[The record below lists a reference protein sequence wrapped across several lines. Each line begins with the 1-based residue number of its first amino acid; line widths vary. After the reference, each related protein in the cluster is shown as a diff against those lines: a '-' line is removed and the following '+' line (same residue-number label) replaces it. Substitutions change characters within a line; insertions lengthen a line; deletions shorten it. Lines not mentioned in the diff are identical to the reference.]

1 MYLNNVNGNKNKKR
15 ILLSAF
21 GIHMGGGLVLLESL
35 LTAAEPHLKK
45 MLIDA
50 RVKNLKENK
59 TNNQVVKVRK
69 SFLSRLIAQTKLTL
83 NAEETD
89 ILFSFNSLP
98 PLLSSRAYVINYVHA
113 PHFVGTYTGVHYPFL
128 THVRHFIERVWF
140 HCGLRNCDE
149 VWVQTE
155 SMFKAILLKKPSL
168 NVRVVP
174 LVDEFLINASDFNI
188 SKNNDC
194 DGKSFSF
201 FYPADGVGHKNHARL
216 LKAWCI
222 LKDQG
227 LKPNLILTLRPEEL
241 LDSFMSANL
250 NIEDYENVIN
260 IGRVPRLEVLR
271 IMKESSGL
279 IFPSLAETFG
289 IPMLEAK
296 MLNKP
301 ILASERDY
309 VRDVCAPVQTF
320 DPESP
325 YSIARSVLRFV
336 TGNKEPN
343 LRLYSPAEFVEKI
356 IDASN

>member
-1 MYLNNVNGNKNKKR
+1 MNVNNTDKNKKQ

-35 LTAAEPHLKK
+35 LAAAEPHLKK
-45 MLIDA
+45 TLIDA
-50 RVKNLKENK
+50 RVENLKGNK
-59 TNNQVVKVRK
+59 SNNQMVKVRK
-69 SFLSRLIAQTKLTL
+69 SFLSRLIAQNKLAL
-83 NAEETD
+83 NAKETD
-89 ILFSFNSLP
+89 IFFSFNSLP
-98 PLLSSRAYVINYVHA
+98 PLLSSKAYVINYVHA
-113 PHFVGTYTGVHYPFL
+113 PHFVGAHTGVRYPFL
-128 THVRHFIERVWF
+128 THVRHLIERVWF

-149 VWVQTE
+149 IWVQTE
-155 SMFKAILLKKPSL
+155 SMFNAILLKNPGL

-174 LVDEFLINASDFNI
+174 LVDEFLINASKLNI
-188 SKNNDC
+188 SKINDC

-222 LKDQG
+222 LKEQG
-227 LKPNLILTLRPEEL
+227 LKPNLILTLSQEEL
-241 LDSFMSANL
+241 LDSFISANL

-260 IGRVPRLEVLR
+260 IGRVPRVEVLR

-320 DPESP
+320 DPESSQ
-325 YSIARSVLRFV
+325 SIARSVLRFV
-336 TGNKEPN
+336 TGNVEPN
-343 LRLYSPAEFVEKI
+343 LRLYSPVEFVEHI
-356 IDASN
+356 INVSN